1 MKHALIAFMMILA
14 FALSGCSG
22 KKAEELFETAQFEEL
37 QKNHEHAKELYQEI
51 LTRYPK
57 SKYSER
63 AQERLTALQKT
74 K

>member
-1 MKHALIAFMMILA
+1 MKRALIFFSMILA
-14 FALSGCSG
+14 FAMSGCSG

-51 LTRYPK
+51 VTRYPE
-57 SKYSER
+57 SKYSKR
-63 AQERLTALQKT
+63 AQDRLTALQKT